1 MVYLKYIS
9 YVYLFAAGF
18 FLVDALL
25 RIKENENPTLSFV
38 LMALS
43 VFMYF
48 FRRRYAK
55 KFEQRNKK
63 P

>member
-38 LMALS
+38 LMTLS

-48 FRRRYAK
+48 FRRRYDK
-55 KFEQRNKK
+55 KFEQTNKK